1 MQLMQS
7 GQSPF
12 QDQRV
17 LSKNQRTLLALIGI
31 GSMLEFWDAYLIG
44 FIMAFLVKPWG
55 MTYGMMGTVL
65 LASGAGAIVGG
76 VVWGMMADRFGRK
89 PVFVISLLLL
99 AAMSLGLAFTP
110 TGGWIYMAVLRTVI
124 GFCTG
129 GYFIQIALV
138 NEFIPPRR
146 RAALTGVVSA
156 ITTCGLLLGAFSGA
170 FVIPSI
176 GWRFTFALGA
186 APALVALIGAF
197 YVPESPRWLSLQGR
211 REEARRAVQWAL
223 GTAAEWRDEES
234 SANVESAVRR
244 PPASRWSEIFSY
256 PRSVV
261 TATLINIGLIS
272 GYYGIVLWAPTLL
285 AQVQSVTPAG
295 ASRFMIGFSVCGI
308 VSRLAAASLA
318 DRIGRRRTGGY
329 FAIAAAIAALLA
341 GYVGHGDLLAPS
353 WFWLPLLLAFV
364 FADGSFSVCAVYS
377 TEIWPTR
384 LRGSGSGYAG
394 LAGSV
399 GKMIGPV
406 GLAWVAGSN
415 NMVMP
420 SATLGV
426 IVPAFQFLALCL
438 LLCGVTYLFVGIE
451 ARGKTLESLDEGFA
465 QQREAAHAMP
475 PANDRSGT

>member
-1 MQLMQS
+1 MQLIQS

-12 QDQRV
+12 QDQSV
-17 LSKNQRTLLALIGI
+17 LSRNQRMLLVLIGV

-65 LASGAGAIVGG
+65 LASGAGAVVGG
-76 VVWGMMADRFGRK
+76 GVWGMLADRIGRK
-89 PVFVISLLLL
+89 PVFVGSLLLL

-110 TGGWIYMAVLRTVI
+110 TGGWIYMAVLRVVI

-129 GYFIQIALV
+129 GYFVQIALV
-138 NEFIPPRR
+138 HEFIPPRR

-156 ITTCGLLLGAFSGA
+156 ITTGGLFLGAFSGA
-170 FVIPSI
+170 FLIPAI

-186 APALVALIGAF
+186 APAIIALIGAF

-211 REEARRAVQWAL
+211 REEARRSVKWAL
-223 GTAAEWRDEES
+223 GTDVEWRD
-234 SANVESAVRR
+234 ADTPVRNA
-244 PPASRWSEIFSY
+244 PVARWSEIFGY
-256 PRSVV
+256 PRSVL
-261 TATLINIGLIS
+261 TAALVNVGLIS
-272 GYYGIVLWAPTLL
+272 GYYGIVMWAPTLL
-285 AQVQSVTPAG
+285 AQVLQVTPVD

-308 VSRLAAASLA
+308 VSRLVAANLA

-329 FAIAAAIAALLA
+329 FALAAAVAALAA
-341 GYVGHGDLLAPS
+341 GYVGHGDLLTPS
-353 WFWLPLLLAFV
+353 LFWLPLLLAFV

-377 TEIWPTR
+377 TEIWPSR
-384 LRGSGSGYAG
+384 VRGSGAGFAG
-394 LAGSV
+394 LTGSI

-406 GLAWVAGSN
+406 GLALVAGSS

-420 SATLGV
+420 AATLGV

-438 LLCGVTYLFVGIE
+438 LLCGVTYLFIGIE
-451 ARGKTLESLDEGFA
+451 ARGKTLESLDDNFA
-465 QQREAAHAMP
+465 QQREGVRGMQS
-475 PANDRSGT
+475 ANDHTGS

>member
-1 MQLMQS
+1 MLL
-7 GQSPF
+7 
-12 QDQRV
+12 V
-17 LSKNQRTLLALIGI
+17 LVGV

-44 FIMAFLVKPWG
+44 FVMAFLVKPWG

-76 VVWGMMADRFGRK
+76 TVWGMLADRIGRK
-89 PVFVISLLLL
+89 PVFVASLLLL

-138 NEFIPPRR
+138 HEFIPPRR

-156 ITTCGLLLGAFSGA
+156 ITTGGLLLGAFSGA
-170 FVIPSI
+170 FVIPAL
-176 GWRFTFALGA
+176 GWRLTFALGA
-186 APALVALIGAF
+186 APAIVGLIGAF

-211 REEARRAVQWAL
+211 RDDARRSVRWAL
-223 GTAAEWRDEES
+223 GTEVEWREADLPAS
-234 SANVESAVRR
+234 K
-244 PPASRWSEIFSY
+244 PPAARWFEIFAY
-256 PRSVV
+256 PRSAV
-261 TATLINIGLIS
+261 TATLVNIGLIS

-295 ASRFMIGFSVCGI
+295 ASRLMIGFSICGI
-308 VSRLAAASLA
+308 IARLAAAALA

-329 FAIAAAIAALLA
+329 FALAAAVAALIA
-341 GYVGHGDLLAPS
+341 GYVGHGDLFSPS

-377 TEIWPTR
+377 TEIWPTH
-384 LRGSGSGYAG
+384 LRGSGAGYASV
-394 LAGSV
+394 AGSV

-406 GLAWVAGSN
+406 GLAWVAGSS

-438 LLCGVTYLFVGIE
+438 LLCGATYLFIGIE
-451 ARGKTLESLDEGFA
+451 ARGRTLESLDEHFA
-465 QQREAAHAMP
+465 QQRTATHAVP
-475 PANDRSGT
+475 STNDPGGR